1 MKITRYAVQR
11 RVATSVMVLALLVL
25 GLYGLWR
32 MPVDFLPNITYP
44 MIKIHI
50 WWPGATPEEID
61 KNLADPIERELA
73 TVDSLDYLE
82 SSAIE
87 GMYTALVNFQ
97 YGVDVNVAY
106 QDALAAMARV
116 ARNLPKDIEPPII
129 IKADPSQ
136 LPVVQLTVSSD
147 KWDLVKIRTWT
158 ENWLQDRLMATPGV
172 AGTEIVGG
180 LKREIR
186 VNLDAKA
193 LDKHQFSLSNVV
205 KRLKDENLE
214 QFGGRVIAGP
224 REFIART
231 MGEYKS
237 IEDIRRVVLAKKD
250 EGKIYVRDVAQVE
263 DGSEDVRII
272 TRLDGQPCV
281 KLSVLKQ
288 ADANTVEVARAV
300 RNKIEE
306 IEKALP
312 AGIKLGIVENQAD
325 YVEAALAGVRNA
337 AIEGAFLVILISYVF
352 LGSWRQTFVMAMAL
366 PVTLVVNFGLM
377 KLAGFS
383 LNIFSLA
390 GLVVAISVDID
401 NSIIVN
407 ENIARLMRK
416 NPGQSIADIAE
427 SAVSEVGPAII
438 AATLA
443 FVALFVPFMLVPG
456 LVSLLFKELILV
468 IAGVVIISLGTA
480 ITFAP
485 MLISLILGKKSE
497 LESQDTRFQR
507 YFTKITDAYGWLLTR
522 VIKARWMAL
531 GVAVV
536 FLGSIIVIAPH
547 VGTEFLPRMDDGRVM
562 IKVRLPTGAS
572 VYETD
577 KALKRIE
584 ALLKGDP
591 LIESYFTLV
600 GGKVWGLYTYL
611 IANEGEI
618 DIQLVPANKRDVTTK
633 EFVNRLRPKVG
644 KIGIPGG
651 MAMVMQMPVKGI
663 RKLGD
668 ADIEVQ
674 IKGQDIETLFALA
687 QKTAGSMNKLAHFTN
702 VYVSMDMT
710 KPEYQIWVDRERAAE
725 LGVSMTDVATTV
737 KSLVS
742 GAVASRYRD
751 GDYYYNIRVVIPE
764 KEVGSK
770 QDIENLILE
779 STQGGGFLR
788 VKDLAVVNH
797 SVGPVEIVRQDQ
809 IKAVTVRGDASGVS
823 VGEALTELKDSIGK
837 MDRPVG
843 YDFSYRGQALL
854 MADMQRTT
862 LMILAFSL
870 FFSFVVLA
878 VQFNS
883 LRMPLLILGCVPF
896 CLAGLIYM
904 LWATTLPIG
913 ATVIIGA
920 LVVVAA
926 TANEGVLL
934 MTFAEDLRSHSDMTP
949 FEAVV
954 SAAKIRLRPRLMTTI
969 AIIAGLSPLA
979 LNLEAGGE
987 MLQPMA
993 AGAIGGLLALIP
1005 VAMFLMPCIYV
1016 ISTRRKKTTV
1026 A

>member
-11 RVATSVMVLALLVL
+11 RVATSVIVLALLVL
-25 GLYGLWR
+25 GFYGLWKL
-32 MPVDFLPNITYP
+32 PVDFLPSITYP

-82 SSAIE
+82 SSSIE

-106 QDALAAMARV
+106 QDAIAAMARV

-158 ENWLQDRLMATPGV
+158 ENWLQDRLMATTGV

-193 LDKHQFSLSNVV
+193 LDKHQFSLTNVV

-300 RNKIEE
+300 RNKIDE

-337 AIEGAFLVILISYVF
+337 ALEGAFLVILISYVF
-352 LGSWRQTFVMAMAL
+352 LGSWRQTLVMALAL
-366 PVTLVVNFGLM
+366 PVTLVVNFGVM

-390 GLVVAISVDID
+390 GLVVAISVDLD

-416 NPGQSIADIAE
+416 NPGQPIAGIAE

-456 LVSLLFKELILV
+456 LVSLLFKELIMV

-480 ITFAP
+480 ITFGP
-485 MLISLILGKKSE
+485 MLISLIVGKKSE
-497 LESQDTRFQR
+497 LESHDTRFQR

-522 VIKARWMAL
+522 VIKARWLAMGITA
-531 GVAVV
+531 V
-536 FLGSIIVIAPH
+536 FLGSIIIVAPH

-562 IKVRLPTGAS
+562 VKVRLPTGAS

-618 DIQLVPANKRDVTTK
+618 DIQLAPGHQRDVTTK
-633 EFVNRLRPKVG
+633 QFIDRLRPKVG

-674 IKGQDIETLFALA
+674 IKGQDIDTLFDLA
-687 QKTAGSMNKLAHFTN
+687 QKTAGNMNKLAHFTN

-742 GAVASRYRD
+742 GSVASRYRD

-764 KEVGSK
+764 NEITSR

-779 STQGGGFLR
+779 STQSGGFLR
-788 VKDLAVVNH
+788 VKDLAVVNQ

-809 IKAVTVRGDASGVS
+809 IKAVIVRGDASGVS
-823 VGEALTELKDSIGK
+823 VGQALTELKDSIAK

-843 YDFSYRGQALL
+843 YDFSYSGQALL

-904 LWATTLPIG
+904 LWATTLPFG

-934 MTFAEDLRSHSDMTP
+934 MTFAEELRSRSDMTT

-969 AIIAGLSPLA
+969 AIIMGLSPLA
-979 LNLEAGGE
+979 LNIETGGE

-1016 ISTRRKKTTV
+1016 ISTRRKKITV

>member
-11 RVATSVMVLALLVL
+11 RVATSVIVLALLVL
-25 GLYGLWR
+25 GLYGLWKL
-32 MPVDFLPNITYP
+32 PVDFLPSITYP

-82 SSAIE
+82 SSSIE

-106 QDALAAMARV
+106 QDAIAAMARV

-147 KWDLVKIRTWT
+147 RWDLVKIRTWT

-224 REFIART
+224 KEFIART

-352 LGSWRQTFVMAMAL
+352 LGSWRQTLVMAMAL

-390 GLVVAISVDID
+390 GLVVAISVDLD

-416 NPGQSIADIAE
+416 NPGQPIAGIAE

-456 LVSLLFKELILV
+456 LVSLLFKELIMV

-480 ITFAP
+480 ITFGP

-497 LESQDTRFQR
+497 LESHDTRFQR

-522 VIKARWMAL
+522 VIKARWLAM
-531 GVAVV
+531 GIAVV
-536 FLGSIIVIAPH
+536 FLGSIIIVAPH
-547 VGTEFLPRMDDGRVM
+547 VGTEFLPKMDDGRVM
-562 IKVRLPTGAS
+562 VKVRLPTGAS

-584 ALLKGDP
+584 AILKGDP

-618 DIQLVPANKRDVTTK
+618 DIQLVPGHQRDVTTK
-633 EFVNRLRPKVG
+633 RFIDRLRPKVAQ
-644 KIGIPGG
+644 IGIPGG

-674 IKGQDIETLFALA
+674 IKGQDIDKLFELA
-687 QKTAGSMNKLAHFTN
+687 QKTAGNMNKLAHFTN

-710 KPEYQIWVDRERAAE
+710 KPEYQIRLDRERAAE

-742 GAVASRYRD
+742 GAVASRFRD

-764 KEVGSK
+764 KEITSK

-788 VKDLAVVNH
+788 VKDLAVVNQ

-809 IKAVTVRGDASGVS
+809 IKAVIVRGDASGVS
-823 VGEALTELKDSIGK
+823 VGQALTELKDSIAK

-843 YDFSYRGQALL
+843 YDFSYSGQALL

-934 MTFAEDLRSHSDMTP
+934 MTFAEELRSRSDMTP

-979 LNLEAGGE
+979 LNIETGGE

-1016 ISTRRKKTTV
+1016 ISTRKKKITV

>member
-11 RVATSVMVLALLVL
+11 RVATSVIVLALLVL
-25 GLYGLWR
+25 GLYGLWKL
-32 MPVDFLPNITYP
+32 PVDFLPSITYP

-82 SSAIE
+82 SSSIE

-106 QDALAAMARV
+106 QDAIAAMARV

-147 KWDLVKIRTWT
+147 RWDLVKIRTWT

-224 REFIART
+224 KEFIART

-272 TRLDGQPCV
+272 TRLDGQACV

-352 LGSWRQTFVMAMAL
+352 LGSWRQTLVMAMAL

-390 GLVVAISVDID
+390 GLVVAISVDLD

-416 NPGQSIADIAE
+416 NPGQPIAGIAE

-456 LVSLLFKELILV
+456 LVSLLFKELIMV

-480 ITFAP
+480 ITFGP

-497 LESQDTRFQR
+497 LESHDTRFQR

-522 VIKARWMAL
+522 VIRARWLAM
-531 GVAVV
+531 GIAVV
-536 FLGSIIVIAPH
+536 FLGSIIIVAPH
-547 VGTEFLPRMDDGRVM
+547 LGTEFLPKMDDGRVM
-562 IKVRLPTGAS
+562 VKVRLPTGAS

-584 ALLKGDP
+584 AILKGDP

-618 DIQLVPANKRDVTTK
+618 DIQLVPGHQRDVTTK
-633 EFVNRLRPKVG
+633 RFIDRLRPKVAQ
-644 KIGIPGG
+644 IGIPGG

-674 IKGQDIETLFALA
+674 IKGQDIDKLFELA
-687 QKTAGSMNKLAHFTN
+687 QKTAGNMNKLAHFTN

-710 KPEYQIWVDRERAAE
+710 KPEYQIRLDRERAAE

-742 GAVASRYRD
+742 GAVASRFRD

-764 KEVGSK
+764 KEITSK

-788 VKDLAVVNH
+788 VKDLAVVNQ

-809 IKAVTVRGDASGVS
+809 IKAVIVRGDASGVS
-823 VGEALTELKDSIGK
+823 VGQALTELKDSIAK

-843 YDFSYRGQALL
+843 YDFSYSGQALL

-934 MTFAEDLRSHSDMTP
+934 MTFAEELRSRSDMTP
-949 FEAVV
+949 FDSVV

-979 LNLEAGGE
+979 LNIETGGE

-1016 ISTRRKKTTV
+1016 ISTREKKNTV
-1026 A
+1026 G